1 MQNPTNTSQHP
12 ASQTAIQSS
21 TPSLEEKLT
30 LRLESLRAHKSKTTA
45 LNDERSRAWISKNL
59 SLIGIPTKLVDIC
72 VEILEYMGDTR
83 LVWLHLQECTGCSES
98 LLRTEEPGF
107 DVLIFDIFKL
117 HYHDLVLAASGHNAH
132 EILHTIES
140 TPYVLLVEGSV
151 SMGEQ
156 EEYITLGGKSG
167 YTEAAH
173 LIDHAQAVFAVGT
186 CSSYGGIQTAH
197 PNPTNG
203 HGLKEVF
210 DANIV
215 HIPGCPPSD
224 KNIIG
229 NLLYFYLLGET
240 PPLDELGRPLFA
252 YAKSVHDL
260 CERRNFF
267 LSGDFVQSFDDPAM
281 AQGYCLYK
289 VGCKGPYTFNNCPK
303 VKFNAKTSWPVQAGH
318 GCIGCSEPNFWDN
331 FGLIE
336 KPISNDSIAG
346 FTPRFSQ
353 QSAMDAALDLR
364 ITQCAKAKD
373 MAECGI
379 DQGVFVNLDSSEICL
394 VDTQTNKRYRI
405 NVGETR
411 PAQILEALESK
422 SKQTKRLCENYQA
435 NFPTLYSALK
445 AMDTNQTPSESC
457 ADFCALLGGYY
468 ALLKGE
474 TLESTHATDSLIKE
488 AQSFAYPHVSPLGF
502 KWKER
507 ASEESESGGYNG
519 VLELD
524 SSKALSNLLAY
535 YIGGLDVAGVSFS
548 IVSDL
553 GMAFGELLRKW
564 NVQGKIML
572 QGRLCASR
580 AFVRSVVRALPRECA
595 ISIAY

>member
-1 MQNPTNTSQHP
+1 MQTPTNQH
-12 ASQTAIQSS
+12 SNHQTQPKS
-21 TPSLEEKLT
+21 TAPSLEEKLA
-30 LRLESLRAHKSKTTA
+30 LRLESLRAHKSKTTT
-45 LNDERSRAWISKNL
+45 LSDEQSRAWISKNL
-59 SLIGIPTKLVDIC
+59 SLIGVPAKFVDTC

-83 LVWLHLQECTGCSES
+83 LIWLHLQECTGCSES

-132 EILHTIES
+132 EVLHAIQS

-167 YTEAAH
+167 YAEAAH

-281 AQGYCLYK
+281 AEGYCLYK

-353 QSAMDAALDLR
+353 QNAMNVALDSR
-364 ITQCAKAKD
+364 ITQCATIKD
-373 MAECGI
+373 IADLGI
-379 DQGVFVNLDSSEICL
+379 DQGVFADLDSGEICL
-394 VDTQTNKRYRI
+394 VDTQSSKRYRI
-405 NVGETR
+405 NVGETH
-411 PAQILEALESK
+411 PARIIEALESK
-422 SKQTKRLCENYQA
+422 SKQTKRLCENYQTH
-435 NFPTLYSALK
+435 FPNLYNGLK
-445 AMDTNQTPSESC
+445 AMSTSQSTSDSC
-457 ADFCALLGGYY
+457 ASLCALLGGYY
-468 ALLKGE
+468 ALLQAP
-474 TLESTHATDSLIKE
+474 ESTHTAESIIKE
-488 AQSFAYPHVSPLGF
+488 AQRFAYPHISPLGF

-507 ASEESESGGYNG
+507 PSAEHELERYSG

-553 GMAFGELLRKW
+553 GVAFGELLRKW
-564 NVQGKIML
+564 DIQGQIML
-572 QGRLCASR
+572 QGKLCASK
-580 AFVRSVVRALPRECA
+580 AFVRSVVKALPKERT
-595 ISIAY
+595 ISIAH